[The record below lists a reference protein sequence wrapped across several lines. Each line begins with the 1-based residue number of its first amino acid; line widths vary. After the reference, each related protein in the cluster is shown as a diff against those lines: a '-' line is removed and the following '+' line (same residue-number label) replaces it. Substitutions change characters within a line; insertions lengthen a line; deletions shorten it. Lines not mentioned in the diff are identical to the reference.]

1 MPGKWVAHRQ
11 NDRFRTRIAING
23 QSSGRSPFRFSRRN
37 CIYRPK
43 NQRNSSL
50 FSLGSLINPDELVK
64 PSIDEIDVKIL
75 ELLQEDG
82 RMQRSDIAEVVDL
95 SISAVSDRMR
105 KLEERGVIQGYRAVV
120 DPKRLHLDI
129 TAFIRV
135 SVEGSERYSDFVG
148 RVEAMK
154 QVLEVHSITGEGSHL
169 LKVRTKNTTT
179 LERFLSDIQSLPGI
193 THTTTSIVLSS
204 FKESRTVPA
213 EPMDLYQYDEDVE

>member
-1 MPGKWVAHRQ
+1 
-11 NDRFRTRIAING
+11 
-23 QSSGRSPFRFSRRN
+23 
-37 CIYRPK
+37 
-43 NQRNSSL
+43 
-50 FSLGSLINPDELVK
+50 VK

-135 SVEGSERYSDFVG
+135 SVEGSERYSGFVE
-148 RVEAMK
+148 RVGDMEE
-154 QVLEVHSITGEGSHL
+154 VLEVHSITGEGSHL

-179 LERFLSDIQSLPGI
+179 LERFLSDIQALPGI

-213 EPMDLYQYDEDVE
+213 EPMELYQYDEDTE

>member
-1 MPGKWVAHRQ
+1 MK
-11 NDRFRTRIAING
+11 D
-23 QSSGRSPFRFSRRN
+23 
-37 CIYRPK
+37 
-43 NQRNSSL
+43 
-50 FSLGSLINPDELVK
+50 
-64 PSIDEIDVKIL
+64 SIDEIDVKIL

-82 RMQRSDIAEVVDL
+82 RMQRSDVAEVVDL

-135 SVEGSERYSDFVG
+135 SVEGSERYSGFVD
-148 RVEAMK
+148 RVSDMQ

-169 LKVRTKNTTT
+169 LKVRTTNTTT
-179 LERFLSDIQSLPGI
+179 LERFLSDIQAIPGV

-204 FKESRTVPA
+204 FKETRTVPA
-213 EPMDLYQYDEDVE
+213 EPMTLYQYDGDTSD